1 MHKHFDLIVIGS
13 GSGGSVG
20 AHHAAS
26 LGKDVAIVER
36 DTIGGECPNFGCVP
50 TKALLHAAETYE
62 SAQSASFYG
71 TRLGNVTYDYNAIR
85 KWKNFVVSRTGA
97 AQGEKVFEDMDIH
110 VLKGE
115 AKFLSPH
122 EIRVGTRRYSADKF
136 LIATG
141 TDVAIPPITGLETVG
156 YITYREAI
164 DFKQLPDSLF
174 ILGGGAIG
182 CEFAQIFSSFG
193 VKIHIADFADRL
205 LAKEDEEVSALV
217 QALFENRGIKVHT
230 AARVLRFSQR
240 GDKKVVHYEVAGK
253 EHTAEVD
260 EVLVAT
266 GKRPVLDLDLER
278 AGVAY
283 GKHGLTVNAYLQ
295 TSASH
300 IYAAGDVIG
309 PLLFTHTASYQSYIA
324 ANNMFSRKKIK
335 PSYQVIP
342 RCVFLDPEVASVGMS
357 EAEAIEKGIKI
368 KKGMA
373 AIASLGRAN
382 TDNAL
387 DGFVKVMTKPDGT
400 LIGASIISPRAGEM
414 IHELALA
421 IQLKAKASDV
431 AAMVH
436 AYPTYSEA
444 VKYACANIE

>member
-1 MHKHFDLIVIGS
+1 S

-36 DTIGGECPNFGCVP
+36 DTIGGECPNYGCVP
-50 TKALLHAAETYE
+50 TKALLYAAKTYE
-62 SAQSASFYG
+62 SAESAAFYG
-71 TRLGNVTYDYNAIR
+71 TRMGGKVSYDYNAVR

-97 AQGEKVFEDMDIH
+97 AQGEKVFEDSDIH
-110 VLKGE
+110 VLNGE
-115 AKFLSPH
+115 AKFVSPH
-122 EIRVGTRRYSADKF
+122 EIRIGTRRYSADKF

-141 TDVAIPPITGLETVG
+141 TDVAIPPIPGLDAAG
-156 YITYREAI
+156 YVTFREAI
-164 DFKQLPDSLF
+164 NFKQLPDSLF

-182 CEFAQIFSSFG
+182 CEFAQVFSSFG
-193 VKIHIADFADRL
+193 VKIHIADFAERL
-205 LAKEDEEVSALV
+205 LAKEDEEVSAIV
-217 QALFENRGIKVHT
+217 QAIFENRGIKVHT
-230 AARVLRFSQR
+230 AARVLRISKR
-240 GDKKVVHYEVAGK
+240 EGKKVVHYEVAGK
-253 EHTAEVD
+253 EHAAEVD
-260 EVLVAT
+260 EILVAT
-266 GKRPVLDLDLER
+266 GKRPMLDLDLER
-278 AGVAY
+278 AGVAHD
-283 GKHGLTVNAYLQ
+283 KHGLKVNAYLQ

-309 PLLFTHTASYQSYIA
+309 PLMFTHTASYQSYIA
-324 ANNMFSRKKIK
+324 ANNMFSRSKIK

-342 RCVFLDPEVASVGMS
+342 RCVFLEPEVASVGIS
-357 EAEAIEKGIKI
+357 EAEAIERGFKI

-382 TDNAL
+382 TDNTL
-387 DGFVKVMTKPDGT
+387 DGFVKVITKTDGT
-400 LIGASIISPRAGEM
+400 LLGASIVSPRAGEM

-421 IQLKAKASDV
+421 MQLKAKASDV